1 MLLPAS
7 APASGV
13 GRDISIS
20 YSLWITLRIINN
32 IGKQEVIS
40 LPKEDG
46 SQFFPNSDTDMNE
59 HLLIVFYNLSIELSI
74 FMLEFNHLS
83 QYKYYGNFDFILF
96 FFLVILILPIRKIE
110 ALRGCIIFPRSLSF
124 SGVYLL

>member
-96 FFLVILILPIRKIE
+96 FFFGNFDFTNKKN
-110 ALRGCIIFPRSLSF
+110 
-124 SGVYLL
+124 